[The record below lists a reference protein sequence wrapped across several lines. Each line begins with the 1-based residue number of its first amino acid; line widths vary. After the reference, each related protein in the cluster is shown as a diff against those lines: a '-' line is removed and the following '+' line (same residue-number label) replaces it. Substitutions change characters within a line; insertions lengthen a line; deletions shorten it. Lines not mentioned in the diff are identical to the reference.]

1 MSDNDK
7 VISDELAQETY
18 DISVADNPDV
28 PDLDVDKVPVV
39 DMEEAE
45 AQDEEETEEEKPKK
59 EKKPKPEKGKGRQSK
74 GKGAE
79 KGFSKGEAWWK
90 ETGAKLQK
98 KEYSPRNIILR
109 AAKASNSSFDRAMD
123 VMKST
128 GTIEEKAK
136 ALFNE

>member
-1 MSDNDK
+1 MSDKDK

-18 DISVADNPDV
+18 DVSVADNPDV

-45 AQDEEETEEEKPKK
+45 AKDEAEKEEKPKK
-59 EKKPKPEKGKGRQSK
+59 EKKPKPAKGKGRQSK

-90 ETGAKLQK
+90 ETGATLQK
-98 KEYSPRNIILR
+98 KGYSSRNIILR
-109 AAKASNSSFDRAMD
+109 AAKASNSSFDRAM
-123 VMKST
+123 VVFKET

-136 ALFNE
+136 KLFDG